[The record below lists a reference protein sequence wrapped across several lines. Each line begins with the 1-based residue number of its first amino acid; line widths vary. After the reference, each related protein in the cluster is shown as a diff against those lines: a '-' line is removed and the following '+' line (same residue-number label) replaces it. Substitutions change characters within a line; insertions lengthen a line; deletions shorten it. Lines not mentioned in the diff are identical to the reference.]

1 MGSGTSIL
9 SQVFPARSKFSVED
23 IPDLTGKIIIVTGT
37 SAGIGKA
44 TAKALLAHN
53 AKVYIAT
60 YNEEKSAKV
69 ISDLKA
75 ETGKEA
81 IFLKLDLS
89 DFKSIKAAA
98 DEFKS
103 KEAELHVL
111 FNNAGLYIPPIDQFT
126 EQGYDAQ
133 FGVNVVGHFYF
144 TQLLLPVLLAGAQ
157 SSADKKARV
166 VNTSSITSTTV
177 HGIDFNTLK
186 DSPARQ
192 KLGLAALYSQSK
204 LGNILFS
211 NELAR
216 RYGEQGIVS
225 TSLHP
230 GIIRSEGLRH
240 AGGLNKFVVNLIGYD
255 ISFGALTQLW
265 AGTSPEGAE
274 LNGKVCLIPWARVGV
289 PNEAG
294 QNAELAQELW
304 KWSEE
309 QLAQN
314 A

>member
-1 MGSGTSIL
+1 L
-9 SQVFPARSKFSVED
+9 SQIFPPKSKFNLED
-23 IPDLTGKIIIVTGT
+23 IPDLTDKVIIVTGA

-60 YNEEKSAKV
+60 YNENKSATV
-69 ISDLKA
+69 INDLKE

-111 FNNAGLYIPPIDQFT
+111 FNNGGTYLPPIDQLT

-133 FGVNVVGHFYF
+133 FGVNVIGHFYF
-144 TQLLLPVLLAGAQ
+144 TQLLLPALLAGAQ
-157 SSADKKARV
+157 SSPDKKARV
-166 VNTSSITSTTV
+166 VNTSSLTSTTV
-177 HGIDFNTLK
+177 NGIDFNTLK
-186 DSPARQ
+186 DSPARK
-192 KLGLAALYSQSK
+192 KLGLDALYSQSK

-225 TSLHP
+225 TALHP
-230 GIIRSEGLRH
+230 GIIKTEALRY
-240 AGGLNKFVVNLIGYD
+240 ASTFNKFVVNLIGYNT
-255 ISFGALTQLW
+255 SFGALTQLW
-265 AGTSPEGAE
+265 AGTTPAGAE
-274 LNGKVCLIPWARVGV
+274 LNGKYLIPWARVGL
-289 PNEAG
+289 PNAAG
-294 QNAELAQELW
+294 QDVELAKELW
-304 KWSEE
+304 TWFEE
-309 QLAQN
+309 QISQN